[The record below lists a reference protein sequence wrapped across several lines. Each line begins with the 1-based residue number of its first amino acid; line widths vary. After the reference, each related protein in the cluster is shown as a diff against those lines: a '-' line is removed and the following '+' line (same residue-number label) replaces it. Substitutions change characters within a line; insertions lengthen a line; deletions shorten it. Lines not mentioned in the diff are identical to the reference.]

1 MFHFS
6 KTPPPFSLSD
16 LDCVAGGAIVPR
28 TVPRNDVADL
38 FLFFFYLCRNLF
50 IRRRLLIAAEVELF
64 SVSLGHHR
72 GYLTETISKMKR
84 NENVILIMNRI
95 KYELTGGG
103 GGGGGEGGGGGAGGR
118 GN

>member
-1 MFHFS
+1 MMLPICFY
-6 KTPPPFSLSD
+6 
-16 LDCVAGGAIVPR
+16 
-28 TVPRNDVADL
+28 
-38 FLFFFYLCRNLF
+38 FFYLCRNLF

-103 GGGGGEGGGGGAGGR
+103 RGREGGTEGGETR
-118 GN
+118 KITLEFEIEIL

>member
-1 MFHFS
+1 
-6 KTPPPFSLSD
+6 
-16 LDCVAGGAIVPR
+16 VAGGAIVPR

-103 GGGGGEGGGGGAGGR
+103 RGREGRREGKLEELH
-118 GN
+118 